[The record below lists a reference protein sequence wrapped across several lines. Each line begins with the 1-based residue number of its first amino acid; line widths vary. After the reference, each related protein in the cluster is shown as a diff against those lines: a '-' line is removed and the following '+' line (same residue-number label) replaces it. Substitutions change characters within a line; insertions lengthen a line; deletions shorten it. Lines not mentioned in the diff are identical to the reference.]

1 MISLK
6 FVIYNS
12 KELDME
18 KPSVNVI
25 ISLLNVSDGQDQHTI
40 QVTEDYEDLIE
51 KVARIIMSLHTE
63 ILYGDGFIVKFAGNW
78 STHCVGGCV

>member
-1 MISLK
+1 MEKHSA
-6 FVIYNS
+6 

-18 KPSVNVI
+18 RPFVNVI

-51 KVARIIMSLHTE
+51 KVARITMSLHTE
-63 ILYGDGFIVKFAGNW
+63 ILYGDGFNFKFGP
-78 STHCVGGCV
+78 TRCVGGTRMD

>member
-63 ILYGDGFIVKFAGNW
+63 ILYGDGLNVNFAEIGL
-78 STHCVGGCV
+78 HIA

>member
-1 MISLK
+1 MIY
-6 FVIYNS
+6 FQS

-18 KPSVNVI
+18 RPSVNVI
-25 ISLLNVSDGQDQHTI
+25 ISLLNASDGQDQHTI

-63 ILYGDGFIVKFAGNW
+63 IHYGDGFIVKFAENW
-78 STHCVGGCV
+78 PTHCVGGCV

>member
-1 MISLK
+1 MTDIIMIQ
-6 FVIYNS
+6 I
-12 KELDME
+12 KEPDME
-18 KPSVNVI
+18 RPFVNVI

-63 ILYGDGFIVKFAGNW
+63 IHYGNGFNVKFAEIGL
-78 STHCVGGCV
+78 HFA